1 MKSTNLRGSADDDAP
16 VFAVG
21 ICGHR
26 SSFRT
31 RTHRRHR
38 LLIDGDTIEIKG
50 KRIRLM
56 ETGELI
62 WRRRTGSRIFGCVD
76 LTTRYYLG
84 DNMSGQSRR
93 AALGWALLKS
103 S

>member
-1 MKSTNLRGSADDDAP
+1 MTMHRSMLLAIDPA
-16 VFAVG
+16 FAQERIVG
-21 ICGHR
+21 IA
-26 SSFRT
+26 SV
-31 RTHRRHR
+31 
-38 LLIDGDTIEIKG
+38 IDGDTIEIHG
-50 KRIRLM
+50 QRIRLM

-62 WRRRTGSRIFGCVD
+62 WRRRIGSRIFGCVD